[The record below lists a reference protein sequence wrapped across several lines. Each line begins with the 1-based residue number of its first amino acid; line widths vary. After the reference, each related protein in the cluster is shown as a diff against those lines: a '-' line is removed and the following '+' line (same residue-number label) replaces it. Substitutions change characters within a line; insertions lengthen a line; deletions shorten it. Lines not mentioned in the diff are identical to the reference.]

1 MSGNAA
7 FSKKDLGMFLS
18 SEAGDIDSLR
28 HTVDDTEMKNFDDNM
43 LKAKHDPTKKVK
55 RWRKGMGIEAE
66 ESDEESDSEEE
77 GTLGTLG
84 SALGGQTGRREDIK
98 GEKSEGEGNNTTTNN
113 NNIIKSRIEG
123 RKQEESDSD
132 SSDSDSDS
140 DR

>member
-55 RWRKGMGIEAE
+55 RWRKGMGIE
-66 ESDEESDSEEE
+66 SHEESDSEEE
-77 GTLGTLG
+77 ATLGTLG
-84 SALGGQTGRREDIK
+84 NALGGQTGRREDIK
-98 GEKSEGEGNNTTTNN
+98 GEKSEGEDNNTNTNN